1 MLKFIENSK
10 KIRELKGEKKRELKR
25 LRKIIDSSD
34 ILGYSDYAELVSE
47 SIQKIF
53 ELEVRLEAERM

>member
-34 ILGYSDYAELVSE
+34 ILEYSDYAELVSE
-47 SIQKIF
+47 SIQKIS

>member
-47 SIQKIF
+47 SIQKIS